1 MYTFNIVSFFTKFYS
16 CHYRIGTVSEW
27 LNDCERFAMQH
38 APDHPVLYYHLS
50 LINALAKQIV
60 KSRKNFNHYLS
71 KYA

>member
-1 MYTFNIVSFFTKFYS
+1 M
-16 CHYRIGTVSEW
+16 VSEW

-71 KYA
+71 KYV